1 MRQRTRIALSAAA
14 LTALALALL
23 PPQVRTALAQTD
35 VVSLAAGVTATSSGT
50 NKAGPA
56 RYLGTYV
63 WRAKGPGFGGFSG
76 LEIDDSG
83 TGLTVLSDRAQLW
96 QGQIR
101 RDAAGAITG
110 VDVTGSSLLHGTDG
124 KVLTVNSGDS
134 EGLALA
140 PDGTIFISFEGRAR
154 VMQYQTPGGVATELP
169 IPKAFKT
176 FAPNASLEALAIG
189 PDGALYTL
197 PEDSGKPGKPFP
209 VYRYKSGKWDQPFS
223 LPRDGQFLSV
233 GADFGPDGRLYV
245 LQRWF
250 HGITGFS
257 SRVQRYELTASG
269 IGAPE
274 LVLETETG
282 DFDNLEGIS
291 VWRDGSGEI
300 RLTMVSDDNFMF
312 FQQTQLVEF
321 SLPAP

>member
-1 MRQRTRIALSAAA
+1 MRQRPRVALGAA
-14 LTALALALL
+14 ALALL
-23 PPQVRTALAQTD
+23 TLAMLPLSRPALAETD
-35 VVSLAAGVTATSSGT
+35 AMPVAAQVAATETS
-50 NKAGPA
+50 GPA

-63 WRAKGPGFGGFSG
+63 WRANGPGFGGFSG
-76 LEIDDSG
+76 LEIDDAG
-83 TGLTVLSDRAQLW
+83 TGMTVLSDRAQLW
-96 QGQIR
+96 RGKIR
-101 RDAAGAITG
+101 RDAAGLISG
-110 VDVTGSSLLHGTDG
+110 VEVTDASLLHDKNG

-134 EGLALA
+134 EGLAVA
-140 PDGTIFISFEGRAR
+140 PDGRIFISFEGRAR
-154 VMQYQTPGGVATELP
+154 VMQYQTPGGAATELP
-169 IPKAFKT
+169 IPKAFKA
-176 FAPNASLEALAIG
+176 FAKNASLEALAIG

-209 VYRYKSGKWDQPFS
+209 VYRYKGGKWDQPFT

-257 SRVQRYELTASG
+257 SRVQRYDLTAKG
-269 IGAPE
+269 ISAPQ
-274 LVLETETG
+274 LVLETKTG

-291 VWRDGSGEI
+291 VWRDATGAI
-300 RLTMVSDDNFMF
+300 RVTMVSDDNFMF